1 MLTYAEDLAPVW
13 PVDNTISLFINP
25 ISLYEAFG
33 DPHIHRPNDQR
44 DPHIQRHNGH
54 NIEPYS
60 TKLSKAE

>member
-25 ISLYEAFG
+25 FSLYDAFG

-44 DPHIQRHNGH
+44 SS
-54 NIEPYS
+54 YS
-60 TKLSKAE
+60 TT